1 MKKTKRLILGLL
13 AAIVIVFV
21 SYFFGMKG
29 GLFKAKEEITSET
42 IKNQIVSVK
51 ELTSLKYKYTNVGS
65 FENQAEFY
73 GVKLPFSQKK
83 FIISYD
89 GEVNAGIDLDK
100 AQVEI
105 NDDSKRIEIS
115 IPEAKIL
122 NHFIDED
129 SLTIFDEK
137 NSIFNQL
144 EIKDFSDF
152 RKSEMKKV
160 EKDLNSKGFL
170 EEADEKTKE
179 AIVEILKI
187 NPLLEEYEIQFN

>member
-1 MKKTKRLILGLL
+1 MKKAKRLIFALL

-51 ELTSLKYKYTNVGS
+51 ELTTLKYKYTNVGS

-105 NDDSKRIEIS
+105 NDDSKKIEIS

-160 EKDLNSKGFL
+160 EKDLKEDGFL

-179 AIVEILKI
+179 AIVEIIKI
-187 NPLLEEYEIQFN
+187 NPLIEDYEVVFK